1 MAFNLEYEWKMAYLW
16 FEQKRGAKVKAHV
29 IEIVPTEMYAQ
40 TDFTQKSVAENDT
53 ALQASPVHHSKP

>member
-1 MAFNLEYEWKMAYLW
+1 MGNGIFVVWAKKGCDILAY
-16 FEQKRGAKVKAHV
+16 V

-53 ALQASPVHHSKP
+53 ALQAVPVHHSKP

>member
-1 MAFNLEYEWKMAYLW
+1 MENGIFVVWAKKGCESLAY
-16 FEQKRGAKVKAHV
+16 V

-53 ALQASPVHHSKP
+53 ALQALPVHHSKP